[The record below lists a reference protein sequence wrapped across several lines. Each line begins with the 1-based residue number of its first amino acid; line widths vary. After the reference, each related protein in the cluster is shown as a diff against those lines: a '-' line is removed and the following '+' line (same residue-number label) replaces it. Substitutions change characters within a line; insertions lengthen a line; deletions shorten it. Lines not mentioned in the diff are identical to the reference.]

1 MLAPGHCVSHAAGRS
16 PQPRAMTCPRS
27 PCAVNPHPRG
37 TLCASHSWHR
47 RQGSVSAAG
56 SSVAP
61 CPQPTDCAPT
71 GDPQVGGHR
80 SGLGPV
86 NVCGRELGGPAPS
99 PPIPPRPDLDCREQT
114 GHWGTGPWMEGRQQG
129 GTWPLGGAKVPPAGA
144 VSTQDARTLP

>member
-1 MLAPGHCVSHAAGRS
+1 M
-16 PQPRAMTCPRS
+16 
-27 PCAVNPHPRG
+27 
-37 TLCASHSWHR
+37 
-47 RQGSVSAAG
+47 SAAG
-56 SSVAP
+56 SNVAP

-80 SGLGPV
+80 WGLGPV

-99 PPIPPRPDLDCREQT
+99 PPIPPRPDLDSREQT
-114 GHWGTGPWMEGRQQG
+114 GHWGTGPWMEGRRQG